1 MFFYNLLH
9 TLKTITICSQIIF
22 CHCSRYVMDRSFMD
36 DSLRAGGTK
45 EEVVRIEIS
54 CVCAQQRLGPSDV
67 GNVCVAGHE
76 SRLGLLLVSQLPRAC
91 HTCQLA
97 NTAHQRCLA
106 EAEHSRTLICQ
117 PCRISRNEV
126 LRLATYA
133 RIFGSVALIS
143 FSYECLHHM
152 S

>member
-1 MFFYNLLH
+1 MFFCNLLH
-9 TLKTITICSQIIF
+9 SPKTITICSQIIF

-76 SRLGLLLVSQLPRAC
+76 SRLGLLLVSQLRVC
-91 HTCQLA
+91 CQ
-97 NTAHQRCLA
+97 
-106 EAEHSRTLICQ
+106 HSRLLSLLCSQ
-117 PCRISRNEV
+117 PS
-126 LRLATYA
+126 AAGQYMA
-133 RIFGSVALIS
+133 AAAALKLTEKQAQYIL
-143 FSYECLHHM
+143 CC
-152 S
+152 